1 MDLGFYNHNLRYF
14 NVAVFF
20 FETHITIISQKKEAL
35 GIQKRSRTTFFSLHF
50 ILRNYFIILY
60 TTCLEQPLQLAG
72 CALIYFSNKNFEI
85 NKVVVVFYLPR
96 NLGGYTIEIAPEFE
110 R

>member
-1 MDLGFYNHNLRYF
+1 MEIEINAAYTKEVENNYF
-14 NVAVFF
+14 FP
-20 FETHITIISQKKEAL
+20 
-35 GIQKRSRTTFFSLHF
+35 LHF
-50 ILRNYFIILY
+50 ILWNYFIFFTQPASNSLY
-60 TTCLEQPLQLAG
+60 NLRAVHEFMFLTE
-72 CALIYFSNKNFEI
+72 FEI